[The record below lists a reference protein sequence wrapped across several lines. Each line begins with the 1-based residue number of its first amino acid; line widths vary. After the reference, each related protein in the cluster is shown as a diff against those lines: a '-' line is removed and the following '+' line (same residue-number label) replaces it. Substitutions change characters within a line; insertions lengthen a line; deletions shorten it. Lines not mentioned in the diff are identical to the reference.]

1 MATII
6 FYRRVAMNELA
17 SFGYLNYKNYIIE
30 FIKGDLKKNFLE
42 KSQEYKEKFDELLE
56 KEILQKIDKKFSE
69 KTIIIEKIFIKL
81 SKNYQYF
88 EENFFD
94 SL

>member
-1 MATII
+1 
-6 FYRRVAMNELA
+6 MNELA

-56 KEILQKIDKKFSE
+56 KEIL
-69 KTIIIEKIFIKL
+69 
-81 SKNYQYF
+81 
-88 EENFFD
+88 
-94 SL
+94 